1 MADTSGHLLY
11 FLEERIPESLR
22 RLVRDYLDRGGFA
35 YRECFYSEPQSAISA
50 HLQWANAVLFA
61 PGRYLPD
68 ELMASA
74 AHVRLMQLWSSGYD
88 KFNVA
93 GARKYG
99 IPVANNG
106 GANAISVAEHTM
118 LLLLAVA
125 RRLPEAHARA
135 TTGRW
140 AGNSH
145 GMDMVMLFG
154 KHLSII
160 GMGNIGRQ
168 VARRAQ
174 AFGMKVLYYDVRRLD
189 PAEEAVLGATYR
201 PLDDLLRE
209 ADFLTL
215 HLHLNSSTAGMIGER
230 EIALLR
236 PGCVIVNVSRSQLID
251 LTALAPALEHGHI
264 LGGGFDVFDT
274 EPTTGTEPYL
284 KLPNV
289 VATPHTAGSTIDTY
303 HMAMRNCMEN
313 LTKALAGQPPQ
324 WVVNS

>member
-1 MADTSGHLLY
+1 VPDASGNVLY
-11 FLEERIPESLR
+11 FLEDRIPESLR
-22 RLVRDYLDRGGFA
+22 DLVRGYLDRSGFP
-35 YRECFYSEPQSAISA
+35 YRECYYSEPQSAIAA
-50 HLQWANAVLFA
+50 HLEWAHAVLFA
-61 PGRYLPD
+61 PGRYLGD

-74 AHVRLMQLWSSGYD
+74 TNVRLMQLWSSGYD

-125 RRLPEAHARA
+125 RRLPEAHVRA

-145 GMDMVMLFG
+145 GMDMVMLYG
-154 KHLSII
+154 KTLSII

-174 AFGMKVLYYDVRRLD
+174 AFGMKVLYHDVRRLD
-189 PAEEAVLGATYR
+189 AAEEAADGATYR
-201 PLDDLLRE
+201 GLDDLLRE

-215 HLHLNSSTAGMIGER
+215 HLHLNASTSGIIGER
-230 EIALLR
+230 EIALLK

-251 LTALAPALEHGHI
+251 LKALTPRLQQGLV
-264 LGGGFDVFDT
+264 LGAGFDVFDT
-274 EPTTGTEPYL
+274 EPTTGGEPYL
-284 KLPNV
+284 ALPNV
-289 VATPHTAGSTIDTY
+289 VATPHTAGSTLDTY

-313 LTKALAGQPPQ
+313 ISNALAGQPPQ
-324 WVVNS
+324 WVIN